1 MLTDTPALDRFIAL
15 AETPAAATN
24 SAPKIIKFPLT
35 PSAFW
40 DDNPTVVWSDVN
52 PKSPFGRAAIALGLR
67 YKVNQNGTLRVLTTQ
82 EELALLILWA
92 WEN

>member
-15 AETPAAATN
+15 AETPAAERVV
-24 SAPKIIKFPLT
+24 KFPLT

-40 DDNPTVVWSDVN
+40 DDNPTVEWSDIS
-52 PKSPFGRAAIALGLR
+52 PKSKFWRAAIALGLR
-67 YKVNQNGTLRVLTTQ
+67 HQVNQNGTLRVLTTQ

-92 WEN
+92 WENAK

>member
-15 AETPAAATN
+15 AETPAAERV
-24 SAPKIIKFPLT
+24 IKFPLT

-40 DDNPTVVWSDVN
+40 DDNPTVVWSDVH

-67 YKVNQNGTLRVLTTQ
+67 HKVNVNGTLRVLTTQ
-82 EELALLILWA
+82 EELALLISWA